1 MHPYHPARP
10 LWRTKLTGEGLFE
23 TAAVTNRPRL
33 HPVRRPWLLVMAL
46 ATIGITSSVKT
57 MAQAAGSIDN
67 DTGQVYLGIPHSSA
81 PWRAYAPSRVRQPEM
96 GNSPRLDSMIRDGKL
111 YLSLQDAITLAL
123 ENNLDLEI
131 ARYNLPIAATDV
143 ERTLAG
149 GSFRG
154 VNTGVVQNTPG
165 AGVGGIGVAA
175 TGAGAG
181 GTSGGAG
188 GAGAGAAG
196 LVENTLGIG
205 TQVSSYDPHIT
216 GTASVEHLTSP
227 VTDEQFYG
235 VPSFQQ
241 NTTIGNIS
249 YLQAFPTGASI
260 EFDLFNNRQA
270 VNSPYYNL
278 TPVLSSTYKFTV
290 RQQLLAGVGF
300 GPNLRYLRIAR
311 NNQKI
316 SDIAFKAQV
325 IATVTQIEDLYWD
338 LFNAYQDEQ
347 VKERSLQFAQQTA
360 ESTQKQLDLQAVP
373 AIDVLR
379 AETEVATRD
388 QELTIA
394 KTTLQLQELLMKNAI
409 TKDLDSPILMVMPVI
424 PTEKINGNDMTDQT
438 ASADPLTTA
447 LVDRPELA
455 ESQIDLANR
464 QISRKTARNALLPSL
479 DLMAYYSGS
488 GLAGEPNPFYN
499 LGPNPIALPT
509 GLGGALQSAFNNS
522 SPDYMVGFQ
531 LDIPIRNRIAKADQ
545 YRSEL
550 EYRQAQVRQQELHN
564 QIRIEVQN
572 AEYALEQSR
581 ARVASATKARDLAQK
596 IFTIMQQEQKLG
608 AGSIAQV
615 LSSQHDLAIAESTLV
630 SAMTAYQKAR
640 IELDRATGETLDRN
654 HISIADARSGVV
666 HEGDH

>member
-1 MHPYHPARP
+1 MR
-10 LWRTKLTGEGLFE
+10 LFHHKKGILQGVL
-23 TAAVTNRPRL
+23 AAIAMFITTTVTN
-33 HPVRRPWLLVMAL
+33 
-46 ATIGITSSVKT
+46 
-57 MAQAAGSIDN
+57 MAQTTQTIEAGP
-67 DTGQVYLGIPHSSA
+67 GQVYLGIPHSSV
-81 PWRAYAPSRVRQPEM
+81 PWKAYAPSSVPQPDTA
-96 GNSPRLDSMIRDGKL
+96 NSPRLDSMIRDGKL
-111 YLSLQDAITLAL
+111 YLSLQEAITLAL

-143 ERTLAG
+143 ERTQAG

-165 AGVGGIGVAA
+165 AGVGGFGAAA

-196 LVENTLGIG
+196 LVQNTLGIG

-241 NTTIGNIS
+241 NTTIGNVS
-249 YLQAFPTGASI
+249 YLQAFPTGTSI
-260 EFDLFNNRQA
+260 EFDFLNNRQT

-290 RQQLLAGVGF
+290 QQQLLAGFGF
-300 GPNLRYLRIAR
+300 GPNLRYLRIAK

-338 LFNAYQDEQ
+338 LFSAYQDEQ

-360 ESTQKQLDLQAVP
+360 ENTQKQLDLRAVP
-373 AIDVLR
+373 AMDVVR

-409 TKDLDSPILMVMPVI
+409 TKNLDGPMLVAMPVV
-424 PTEKINGNDMTDQT
+424 PTEKMEMGNAAGQATP
-438 ASADPLTTA
+438 AELVTTA

-455 ESQIDLANR
+455 ESQIDLVNR
-464 QISRKTARNALLPSL
+464 QISRKTAKNALLPSL
-479 DLMAYYSGS
+479 DLIAYYSGS

-499 LGPNPIALPT
+499 LGPNPSTLPT
-509 GLGGALQSAFNNS
+509 GFGGAVQNAFNNS
-522 SPDYMVGFQ
+522 SPDYLVGVQ
-531 LDIPIRNRIAKADQ
+531 VNIPIRNRIAKADQ

-550 EYRQAQVRQQELHN
+550 EYRQAQVRQQELRN
-564 QIRIEVQN
+564 QVRIEVQN
-572 AEYALEQSR
+572 AEYALEQGR

-596 IFTIMQQEQKLG
+596 VFDIMQQEQKLG
-608 AGSIAQV
+608 AGSTSQT
-615 LSSQHDLAIAESTLV
+615 LSAQHDLALAESMLV
-630 SAMTAYQKAR
+630 NAMTAYQKAR
-640 IELDRATGETLDRN
+640 VELDRATGATLERN

-666 HEGDH
+666 QGGH